1 MVEYKPLISNNC
13 EEFAVTVR
21 SLRDHFNN
29 LMKRYQSKTR
39 LEIKGTG
46 LVGEDLSENKQL
58 LEDISEKFEESECR
72 TEADT
77 QKKHCISKM
86 KKRKLK
92 K

>member
-13 EEFAVTVR
+13 EEFVVTVR

-46 LVGEDLSENKQL
+46 LGGEDLSENKQL
-58 LEDISEKFEESECR
+58 LEDITERFEESKR
-72 TEADT
+72 RSKADT
-77 QKKHCISKM
+77 QKRQSLSKT

>member
-1 MVEYKPLISNNC
+1 MSNNC

-21 SLRDHFNN
+21 SLRNHFNN

-46 LVGEDLSENKQL
+46 VGGEDYSKNKQL
-58 LEDISEKFEESECR
+58 LEDITERFEEQ
-72 TEADT
+72 TL
-77 QKKHCISKM
+77 KKDSQIISKT